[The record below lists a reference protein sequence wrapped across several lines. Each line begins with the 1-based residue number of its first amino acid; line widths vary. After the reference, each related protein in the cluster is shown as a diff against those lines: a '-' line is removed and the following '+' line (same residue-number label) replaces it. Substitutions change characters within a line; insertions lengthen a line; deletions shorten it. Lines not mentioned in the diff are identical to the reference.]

1 MFERLK
7 GQPLTAW
14 LPNPFSSKPTPFD
27 PKGILSVRWCS
38 ISDPSKSP
46 SALECGR
53 PCTEQGTPL
62 FIPPNPWGSGRD
74 AFAHSSPAYAKER
87 LRHSRWFPGAY
98 AMLPS
103 GTPSRPNTAIVTKYS
118 YGWVWATA
126 PLRAVAQKT
135 IGCFSDKKPEE
146 LFASRDFEHGLG
158 TMPMS

>member
-1 MFERLK
+1 MRKYEK
-7 GQPLTAW
+7 YEGQIFTGCC
-14 LPNPFSSKPTPFD
+14 PNPFSSKPIPFY

-103 GTPSRPNTAIVTKYS
+103 GTPSRPNTAMDGFGQQVVYS
-118 YGWVWATA
+118 
-126 PLRAVAQKT
+126 LL
-135 IGCFSDKKPEE
+135 CLFSNIIQNNVLEPFFWLNVY
-146 LFASRDFEHGLG
+146 LFRCPCHITS
-158 TMPMS
+158 SS

>member
-1 MFERLK
+1 MRSWGRIFT
-7 GQPLTAW
+7 GCCS
-14 LPNPFSSKPTPFD
+14 NPFSSKPTPFD

-46 SALECGR
+46 SALECE
-53 PCTEQGTPL
+53 TH
-62 FIPPNPWGSGRD
+62 PPSPWGSGRD
-74 AFAHSSPAYAKER
+74 AFTHSSPAETGAR

-126 PLRAVAQKT
+126 HKDMTLYSSIPLFGMGQVCW
-135 IGCFSDKKPEE
+135 G
-146 LFASRDFEHGLG
+146 GLNEN
-158 TMPMS
+158 